1 MQYHM
6 PLNLVAAIAMM
17 QQLLKKS
24 HHV

>member
-6 PLNLVAAIAMM
+6 PLNLVAVIAMM